1 MVTGWMLIVM
11 QTFQKDK
18 TSKMNLVLRNLD
30 IHDEKAFREGLEAFS
45 EMELSWYS
53 FIWKPDMSFQELL
66 DIQRKKT
73 QGIDIP
79 EGRVPDSMLYAFVDG
94 KIIGRSSIRHEL
106 NDHLFKLG
114 GHIGYAV
121 APAYRQKGYATEILK
136 QSLDFC
142 RNVLNLDR
150 VLVTCDD
157 DNLASIKTI
166 EKISGILEN
175 KIKAKDEDV
184 LTRRY
189 WINLK
194 G

>member
-1 MVTGWMLIVM
+1 
-11 QTFQKDK
+11 
-18 TSKMNLVLRNLD
+18 MNLVLRNLD
-30 IHDEKAFREGLEAFS
+30 KHDEKAFREGLEAFS
-45 EMELSWYS
+45 DMELSWYS
-53 FIWKPDMSFQELL
+53 FIWNSEMTFSELL
-66 DIQRKKT
+66 EIQRKKT

-79 EGRVPDSMLYAFVDG
+79 SGRVPDSMLYAFVDG
-94 KIIGRSSIRHEL
+94 KIVGRSSIRHEL

-121 APAYRQKGYATEILK
+121 ASSYRQKGYATEILK
-136 QSLDFC
+136 QSLIYC
-142 RNVLNLDR
+142 RDVLNLDK

-157 DNLASIKTI
+157 DNVASIKTI
-166 EKISGILEN
+166 EKNGGILEN
-175 KIKAKDEDV
+175 KIKVKEEDV